1 MKLTTMVAQF
11 TLALSLAVGVEAA
24 TVSTTLQGNPALAT
38 PAQQSA
44 SLFTPAVV
52 EPNGFI
58 AVCSATNVDAVERD
72 LAARIID
79 ARGIE
84 VTQTNT
90 CGARQAPGTTCQAT
104 AHFANNSALRCVVST
119 SGATANLRGSMS
131 TSAGPFPFTSA
142 ASTTVAAQ

>member
-1 MKLTTMVAQF
+1 MKLTTVVAQVA
-11 TLALSLAVGVEAA
+11 LVLSLTVGVEAA
-24 TVSTTLQGNPALAT
+24 TVSNVLQGTPALAT
-38 PAQQSA
+38 PAQQSV

-52 EPNGFI
+52 EPNGFT
-58 AVCSATNVDAVERD
+58 AVCSATNVDGVERD

-84 VTQTNT
+84 ITQTT
-90 CGARQAPGTTCQAT
+90 SCGTRQAAGSTCQST
-104 AHFANNSALRCVVST
+104 AHFQNNSALRCVVST

-142 ASTTVAAQ
+142 ATTTVAAQ